1 MIDLSYV
8 KTFGSINE
16 AGREL
21 NISPEAIRQAILK
34 GTLSTGFYWKYE
46 GTDFID
52 LQPDKKHSVIG
63 INVYT
68 GKLSEFESAREAE
81 RITGAGHTRIMKCCN
96 KDPKYKTAGGYYWF
110 FKGDETTDT
119 NVQLSIFEGD
129 KKQRVP
135 LCYHVGT
142 NKNVKKVAKI
152 SKNQWERRNYAGI
165 A

>member
-52 LQPDKKHSVIG
+52 L
-63 INVYT
+63 
-68 GKLSEFESAREAE
+68 
-81 RITGAGHTRIMKCCN
+81 
-96 KDPKYKTAGGYYWF
+96 
-110 FKGDETTDT
+110 
-119 NVQLSIFEGD
+119 
-129 KKQRVP
+129 
-135 LCYHVGT
+135 
-142 NKNVKKVAKI
+142 
-152 SKNQWERRNYAGI
+152 
-165 A
+165 